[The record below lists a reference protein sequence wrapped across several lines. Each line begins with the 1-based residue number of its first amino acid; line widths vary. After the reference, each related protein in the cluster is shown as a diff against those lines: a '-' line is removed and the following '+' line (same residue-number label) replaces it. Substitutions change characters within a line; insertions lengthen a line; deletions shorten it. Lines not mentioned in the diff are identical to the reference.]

1 MCKGEISVIG
11 NQYLRIASYI
21 RLKRAKRQIAVAVR
35 CGKTELNFPP
45 TSLNLMMADVCDSQ
59 CIMCGHDYLT
69 AGSGEMLTLERM
81 ITLCG
86 HLDMTR
92 VVDITYGGGGEPF
105 LNPELPDIAE
115 FIRKN
120 YPVVRHM
127 VISNFIAVK
136 EETLRRMLANG
147 VHFLVSINAATPETF
162 RAISGRDAFA
172 SVMKSLRLL
181 VHLRRVLH
189 APVQILISFIL
200 MRRNIAELID
210 FVRLAADLGVDGI
223 RLIYVRVY
231 PESHRMRTGR
241 MGTICPEDSL
251 YYDQKL
257 SDRMM
262 LAAKRESLTRGVPIE
277 NTLLFTSAER
287 RPRECVHPWKSLYV
301 NFNGDVYPCPASE
314 ILFKPKIDKRQYHSG
329 NLLTQ
334 HYSAFWNNVF
344 WQTLRRS
351 NLKGAPTEVPE
362 CGCCGNAICWDG
374 PAVKSSHV
382 LDWTSAERS
391 DLRL

>member
-1 MCKGEISVIG
+1 MIG
-11 NQYLRIASYI
+11 NQYLRVALYI
-21 RLKRAKRQIAVAVR
+21 RLKQAKRRIAAAIR
-35 CGKTELNFPP
+35 SGKIELDFPP
-45 TSLNLMMADVCDSQ
+45 TSLNLMMADVCNSQ
-59 CIMCGHDYLT
+59 CIMCGHDYL
-69 AGSGEMLTLERM
+69 ACGSGEMLTLERM
-81 ITLCG
+81 RTLYD
-86 HLDMTR
+86 HLDMKR

-115 FIRKN
+115 FTREN

-136 EETLRRMLANG
+136 EETLRRMLASG

-162 RAISGRDAFA
+162 RAVSGRDAFA
-172 SVMKSLRLL
+172 SVMESLKLL
-181 VHLRRVLH
+181 VRLRRVLL

-210 FVRLAADLGVDGI
+210 FVRLAADLGADGVW
-223 RLIYVRVY
+223 LTYVRVY
-231 PESHRMRTGR
+231 PESQRLRAGR
-241 MGTICPEDSL
+241 SETIRPEDSL
-251 YYDQKL
+251 YYDQEL
-257 SDRMM
+257 SDRML
-262 LAAKRESLTRGVPIE
+262 LAAKQEALKQGLSIE
-277 NTLLFTSAER
+277 HASLFTGAEK

-314 ILFKPKIDKRQYHSG
+314 ILFKPKIDRRQYDSG

-334 HYSAFWNNVF
+334 HYSAFWNNAF

-362 CGCCGNAICWDG
+362 CSCCGNAICWDG

>member
-1 MCKGEISVIG
+1 M
-11 NQYLRIASYI
+11 RIALYI
-21 RLKRAKRQIAVAVR
+21 RLKRAKRQIAAAIR
-35 CGKTELNFPP
+35 RGKIEIDFPP
-45 TSLNLMMADVCDSQ
+45 TSLNLMMADSCNSQ

-69 AGSGEMLTLERM
+69 CGSGEMLTLERM
-81 ITLCG
+81 RTLCD
-86 HLDMTR
+86 HLDMKR

-115 FIRKN
+115 FTRKN

-136 EETLRRMLANG
+136 EQTLRRMLASG
-147 VHFLVSINAATPETF
+147 VHFLISINAVTPETF
-162 RAISGRDAFA
+162 RAVSGRDAFA
-172 SVMKSLRLL
+172 SVIESLKLL

-189 APVQILISFIL
+189 APVQILVSFIL
-200 MRRNIAELID
+200 MRRNIAELVD
-210 FVRLAADLGVDGI
+210 FVRLAADLGVDGVW
-223 RLIYVRVY
+223 LTYVRVY
-231 PESHRMRTGR
+231 PESQRLRAGR
-241 MGTICPEDSL
+241 PETIRPEDSL
-251 YYDQKL
+251 YYDQEL

-262 LAAKRESLTRGVPIE
+262 LAAKQEALTRGLSIE
-277 NTLLFTSAER
+277 HAPLFASAEK
-287 RPRECVHPWKSLYV
+287 RPRECVYPWKSLYV

-314 ILFKPKIDKRQYHSG
+314 ILFKPKIDRRQYDSG

-334 HYSAFWNNVF
+334 HYSAFWNNTF

-351 NLKGAPTEVPE
+351 NLQGAPTEVPE

-374 PAVKSSHV
+374 PAVESAHV